1 MRRKQ
6 PSWRCLLT
14 MVLLLPGLWLA
25 SGAAAQ
31 GRDTALL
38 IDVTGAIG
46 PATVSFVQKAIET
59 AQAQDAEVLVLRMDT
74 PGGLDTSMRAIVKAI
89 TGSAVPVVGYVAPTG
104 ARAASAGTYILYACH
119 VAVMAPGTNLGAAT
133 PVQLIGSAAPES
145 PDGDLARAEARA
157 NLLRAAL
164 AADVPDDDGI
174 ADSSAADPSP
184 EASSDSDGDAKN
196 RKLINDAA
204 AYLRGLANLR
214 GRNAEWAEQA
224 VREGA
229 SLSAEEALGLGVID
243 LVAADIET
251 LLTAIDGRTVQVG
264 DDERRLRTADLV
276 VIAQQPDW
284 KTRLLSIIS
293 DPNVA
298 YILMLIGIYG
308 LVYEF
313 SNPGAVLPGT
323 VGAVSLLLALYA
335 FQLLPINYAGMAL
348 IILGL
353 ALMIGEAFAPSF
365 GALGLGGA
373 AAFIV
378 GSFILIDTEAPGFG
392 LSIPLVIGFAIGSA
406 LLLFFVV
413 GMGLRA
419 YRRPVSS
426 GGEEMIGAVGEAVDG
441 FPGEGS
447 VHIHGEVWTARSGA
461 AIPRNAPVR
470 VTGRDGLSLLVEPL
484 SQGADQGTPGRRQ

>member
-1 MRRKQ
+1 ML
-6 PSWRCLLT
+6 PCLLW
-14 MVLLLPGLWLA
+14 G
-25 SGAAAQ
+25 SGTVAES
-31 GRDTALL
+31 GDTALL
-38 IDVTGAIG
+38 IDVAGAIG
-46 PATVSFVQKAIET
+46 PAALSYVEDAIDQAE
-59 AQAQDAEVLVLRMDT
+59 AQGAELLVLRMDT

-89 TGSAVPVVGYVAPTG
+89 TGSPVPVVGYVAPTG

-119 VAVMAPGTNLGAAT
+119 VAAMAPGTNLGAAT
-133 PVQLIGSAAPES
+133 PVQLIGSAAL
-145 PDGDLARAEARA
+145 DGAKERRGQSAVLMRT
-157 NLLRAAL
+157 LL
-164 AADVPDDDGI
+164 AAD
-174 ADSSAADPSP
+174 AADPSNP
-184 EASSDSDGDAKN
+184 AAGSSGSDPLPASTAGSDGDAKN
-196 RKLINDAA
+196 RKLVNDAA
-204 AYLRGLANLR
+204 AYLRGLAKLR

-229 SLSAEEALGLGVID
+229 SLSAEEALALNVID
-243 LVAADIET
+243 LIASDVES
-251 LLTAIDGRTVQVG
+251 LLKAIDGRVVRIG
-264 DDERRLRTADLV
+264 DDERRLTSAELV
-276 VIAQQPDW
+276 VVRQQPNW
-284 KTRLLSIIS
+284 KTRLLAIIS

-298 YILMLIGIYG
+298 YILLLVGIYG

-353 ALMIGEAFAPSF
+353 ALMIAEAFAPSF

-392 LSIPLVIGFAIGSA
+392 LSIPLIVGFAIGSA

-413 GMGLRA
+413 GMALRA

-426 GGEEMIGAVGEAVDG
+426 GSEEMIGAEGEAVDG
-441 FPGEGS
+441 FPGDGS
-447 VHIHGEVWTARSGA
+447 IHVHGEIWTARSPA
-461 AIPRNAPVR
+461 AIPPHARVR
-470 VTGRDGLSLLVEPL
+470 VIGRDGLSLVVEPL
-484 SQGADQGTPGRRQ
+484 AAATDQTVSNIR